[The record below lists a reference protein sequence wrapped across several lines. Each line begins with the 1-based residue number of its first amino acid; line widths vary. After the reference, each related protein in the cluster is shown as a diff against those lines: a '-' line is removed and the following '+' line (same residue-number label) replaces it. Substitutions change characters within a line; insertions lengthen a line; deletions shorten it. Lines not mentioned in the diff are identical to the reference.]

1 MVERKA
7 KMRDEL
13 IVEKINQVI
22 KLLDEI
28 DNMIETQP
36 TEIQNIDYQLSDYLH
51 LIENNSL
58 SETASVNIIQKI
70 HDLRIA
76 RRSLKNEHE
85 IENTYNTHK
94 SKLAGKETR
103 QFLLHE
109 IHKTIK
115 GLATP
120 YRNRV
125 LTDEDV
131 DSLLN
136 GETKKK
142 RGRPPKEKT
151 NE

>member
-7 KMRDEL
+7 KMRDE
-13 IVEKINQVI
+13 IIIEKINQVI

-28 DNMIETQP
+28 DSMIETQP

-51 LIENNSL
+51 LIENNELNES
-58 SETASVNIIQKI
+58 ASVGVVKKI
-70 HDLRIA
+70 HDLRMV

-125 LTDEDV
+125 LTDEDI